1 MYSDIIPPNK
11 NKKSNISKIKTSK
24 PKSRSKDIEVDDIK
38 ILKDEPFITPRVVY
52 HTAYGEDRKSKMPII
67 LTILTLITL
76 AIVYYSVFNNK
87 TNISFESKSTIFEIK
102 DRIPMSLSENNQ
114 NSSTTLSYNLIYN
127 NENKNRNIFAPI
139 VEESTSTLKST
150 TETASTD
157 LEYYTLNNSTTTPT
171 SSIKVKLINEQAANV
186 QIIKDTR
193 FDVNGVTYYID
204 RAVNL
209 KKTTNTGTTTNKYK
223 VIGFKGT
230 DKYEKFYAVDY
241 IDNSVNND
249 IESVDDKNV
258 GNLPNDEI
266 LSLIPENLIPLK
278 KNYVYHKSIDQT
290 ALVVIDKKDFEKSL
304 LTDSKLI
311 QEYVKTFTS
320 ISDLVEYEISINDY
334 ELELD
339 PQTGLPVAFKNLN
352 LEIIP
357 KIKKD
362 KVATAFKGFSKETMR
377 KIKNEIAKNIT
388 MNISYSPFWIA
399 KVSDEDHI
407 SVEVK

>member
-38 ILKDEPFITPRVVY
+38 ILKDEPFITPREVY

-102 DRIPMSLSENNQ
+102 DRISMSLSENNQ

-150 TETASTD
+150 TVTASTD

-171 SSIKVKLINEQAANV
+171 ESIKVKLINEQVANV

-193 FDVNGVTYYID
+193 FDVNGITYYID

-241 IDNSVNND
+241 IDNSVNNN
-249 IESVDDKNV
+249 IESVDDKNF

-362 KVATAFKGFSKETMR
+362 KVATAFKGFSKETMG